1 MLDDMSMSLV
11 LSGLILGS
19 IGFGIFLW
27 GKKQQELVPILVGLA
42 LSILPMCIHSV
53 ALLWI
58 LSGGVLGGWKLLHKF
73 AG

>member
-1 MLDDMSMSLV
+1 MIDDMSMSLV

-19 IGFGIFLW
+19 VGLGIFLW
-27 GKKQQELVPILVGLA
+27 GKKQQELTAILVGLA
-42 LSILPMCIHSV
+42 LSVLPLCIHSV
-53 ALLWI
+53 GLLWI